1 MNSAAVL
8 LADGQSTQW
17 LGASSYG
24 GPSSVGTSSV
34 LMFLQGKGAALVDND
49 GRDVGRLRL

>member
-1 MNSAAVL
+1 MNSAGAL
-8 LADGQSTQW
+8 LADRQSTQW
-17 LGASSYG
+17 LGAPSYG

-34 LMFLQGKGAALVDND
+34 LMFLQGKGAALLDND

>member
-1 MNSAAVL
+1 MNSAGVL
-8 LADGQSTQW
+8 LADRQSTQW
-17 LGASSYG
+17 QEAPSYG
-24 GPSSVGTSSV
+24 GPSSAGTSSV